1 MNLIHT
7 TSAEVLSI
15 NVGLPIPI
23 IHRNREVVS
32 GIYKEPIE
40 HSAYLSF
47 LNFEGDRQADLE
59 HHGGQDKAVCV
70 YPSEHYMHW
79 QHLLQRSLT
88 SGAFGENMT
97 TLGLLES
104 QLYIGDIFRVGD
116 AVVQISQPRQP
127 CYKLSIKYQLNELP
141 LLVQTTGYT
150 GYYFRVLE
158 EGWVTR
164 GTRLV
169 LLDRLQDKV
178 TVAYANTIMHKDK
191 DNMESIDCILE
202 LPWLSASWRKTLT
215 ARREGLVTDSIVR
228 LEGE

>member
-1 MNLIHT
+1 MNVFLT

-15 NVGLPIPI
+15 NIGFPIPLQ
-23 IHRNREVVS
+23 HRNKEVVS

-47 LNFEGDRQADLE
+47 LNFEGDSQADLE
-59 HHGGQDKAVCV
+59 HHGGRDKAVCV

-79 QHLLQRSLT
+79 EQLLQRPMT
-88 SGAFGENMT
+88 PGAFGENIT

-104 QLYIGDIFRVGD
+104 QLYIGDIFRIGD

-127 CYKLSIKYQLNELP
+127 CFKLSIKYQLNELP

-158 EGWVTR
+158 EGLVSRSTS
-164 GTRLV
+164 LV
-169 LLDRLQDKV
+169 LSERLQDKV
-178 TVAYANTIMHKDK
+178 TLAYANTIMHIDK
-191 DNMESIDCILE
+191 DNMEGIDCILDI
-202 LPWLSASWRKTLT
+202 PWLSASWRKTLT
-215 ARREGLVTDSIVR
+215 GRREGLVTDTIVR
-228 LEGE
+228 IEGE